1 MDLGRRGVFFSF
13 PSVWTV
19 IRIRNRPVLTGSS
32 FWREPPVPV
41 FTFDTLIFR
50 VIIIIIIKFL
60 RWWDCRINDQVC
72 YGSKCCVISIFW
84 YLEFHTICVC
94 VCVCVC
100 EWEREFILF
109 YFIFNSEITSI
120 WRFLKFCVITSSR
133 CFDFKTCGCNNYG
146 VFTFAN
152 LELLTS

>member
-50 VIIIIIIKFL
+50 VIIIIIKFL

-94 VCVCVC
+94 VCVYL
-100 EWEREFILF
+100 ILF
-109 YFIFNSEITSI
+109 YFILFLIFVKSLLYGD
-120 WRFLKFCVITSSR
+120 FLKFCVITSSR
-133 CFDFKTCGCNNYG
+133 CFDFKTCGCNNYC

-152 LELLTS
+152 LELLTN